1 MTCVSQILQT
11 FLKFIQRIHST
22 NSFNVHSTIHST
34 NSFNDSFNDSL
45 KHHIYNFY
53 VSIFTNKKPQNS
65 NHRISRFLCMKP
77 IADFPRDLKLHFY
90 TLLQYPGFSP
100 HHFCL

>member
-11 FLKFIQRIHST
+11 FLKFIQRFIQR
-22 NSFNVHSTIHST
+22 
-34 NSFNDSFNDSL
+34 SFNDSFNDSL

-77 IADFPRDLKLHFY
+77 IADFPRDLKLHFS
-90 TLLQYPGFSP
+90 TLLQYPGSSP

>member
-11 FLKFIQRIHST
+11 FSKFIQLIRLAT
-22 NSFNVHSTIHST
+22 N
-34 NSFNDSFNDSL
+34 SFNDSL

-90 TLLQYPGFSP
+90 TLLQYPGSSP

>member
-11 FLKFIQRIHST
+11 FLKFIQR
-22 NSFNVHSTIHST
+22 IHST

-90 TLLQYPGFSP
+90 TLLQYPGSSP

>member
-11 FLKFIQRIHST
+11 FLKFIQRFIQR
-22 NSFNVHSTIHST
+22 
-34 NSFNDSFNDSL
+34 SFNDSFNDSL

-90 TLLQYPGFSP
+90 TLLQYPGFFFFFLFP
-100 HHFCL
+100 PLLKIQF